1 MEKPNMSY
9 IDALSGSDKAFKLK
23 LISIVKEELP
33 QEITIYEE
41 NIKLK
46 NFKEAAENVHK
57 LKHKI
62 SILGLE
68 TSYQIAIDYEENLKI
83 ASTQLRVEFEAILKE
98 MTRFIT
104 TL

>member
-1 MEKPNMSY
+1 MEQPNFSY
-9 IDALSGSDKAFKLK
+9 INSLSCGDENFKLK

-33 QEITIYEE
+33 KEISIYEE
-41 NIKLK
+41 NINLR

-68 TSYQIAIDYEENLKI
+68 TSYELAVNYEENLKLN
-83 ASTQLRVEFEAILKE
+83 SVVYKEDFEAILNE
-98 MTRFIT
+98 MTRFVNAI
-104 TL
+104 

>member
-1 MEKPNMSY
+1 MEQPNLSY
-9 IDALSGSDKAFKLK
+9 IDALSGGDKAFKLK

-33 QEITIYEE
+33 LEIEVYQK

-68 TSYQIAIDYEENLKI
+68 TSYQIAVDYEEHLKVNSI
-83 ASTQLRVEFEAILKE
+83 ELKKEFDAILKE
-98 MTRFIT
+98 MIRFVN